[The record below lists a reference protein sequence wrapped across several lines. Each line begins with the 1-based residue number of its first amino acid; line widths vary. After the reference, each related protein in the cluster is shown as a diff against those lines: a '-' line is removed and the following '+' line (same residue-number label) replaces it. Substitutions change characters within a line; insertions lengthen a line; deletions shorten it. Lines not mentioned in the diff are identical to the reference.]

1 MHCSA
6 LEQIEAAQGDPEKKD
21 ARTLEA
27 QEYGRT
33 PRQLFTRHHPEK
45 KTTKSKGSFFLL
57 RSMRKLTCTCASPVL
72 DDHAASGEDILHQK
86 KARRPPT
93 YKVD

>member
-1 MHCSA
+1 VYCSA
-6 LEQIEAAQGDPEKKD
+6 IEQIEAAQGDPEKKE

-33 PRQLFTRHHPEK
+33 PMQLFTKHHPKK
-45 KTTKSKGSFFLL
+45 KTPKSKGSFLLL
-57 RSMRKLTCTCASPVL
+57 RSMRKLTCACASPVL
-72 DDHAASGEDILHQK
+72 DDQAASGEDIRHQ